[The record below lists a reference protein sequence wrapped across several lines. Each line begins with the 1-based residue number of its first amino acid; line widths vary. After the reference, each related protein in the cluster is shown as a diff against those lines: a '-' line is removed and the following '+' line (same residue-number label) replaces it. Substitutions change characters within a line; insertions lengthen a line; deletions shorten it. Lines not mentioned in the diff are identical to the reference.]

1 MLDVASR
8 SARRSSP
15 GSVEA
20 SRRDQV
26 DLIIA
31 ATVFALA
38 FAALIIELLKWRR
51 IPSANELQRH
61 SSHEEP

>member
-1 MLDVASR
+1 
-8 SARRSSP
+8 
-15 GSVEA
+15 
-20 SRRDQV
+20 V

-31 ATVFALA
+31 ATVFALT